1 MYGSYGMYSGNKCN
15 FSTSNMYKQAGV
27 VNMSTSSNKISGVMT
42 SLPSTQNTSVIISI
56 TTPEK
61 SFQTLTNVLPFAQH
75 IDYQQN
81 PNPSYILNDQHTLF
95 AKQVV
100 APAPVVVVTTR
111 LPSFI

>member
-15 FSTSNMYKQAGV
+15 FSASTMYKQAGV

-42 SLPSTQNTSVIISI
+42 SLPSTQTTSVIISI

-81 PNPSYILNDQHTLF
+81 PNPSSILNDQHTLF
-95 AKQVV
+95 AKQL
-100 APAPVVVVTTR
+100 AGAPVVVIATR
-111 LPSFI
+111 LPTFI